1 MFKSAMQ
8 DISGCVVDIN
18 IDVVLSLCIQ
28 IKKLIQHKLFIKA
41 PEWVLLVLIDP
52 VGLVKIKKLLNWNAI
67 FDCQWHSDRPCVNF
81 VLGGELTM
89 SVYNCTEACA
99 S

>member
-8 DISGCVVDIN
+8 DISSCVININ
-18 IDVVLSLCIQ
+18 IDVVLSLHIQ
-28 IKKLIQHKLFIKA
+28 IKKLIQRKLFVEA
-41 PEWVLLVLIDP
+41 PERVLLVLIDP

-67 FDCQWHSDRPCVNF
+67 FDCQWRSDRPCVDF

-89 SVYNCTEACA
+89 SVYNCMEACA